1 MVAQDIIDPK
11 DIDTSFDMIGGYE
24 IEKKELK
31 VLYMLKYS
39 YIVYCY
45 FTNKKA

>member
-1 MVAQDIIDPK
+1 MVAQDIIDPE

-24 IEKKELK
+24 VEKKELK
-31 VLYMLKYS
+31 VLYMLICS
-39 YIVYCY
+39 YIVYCH